1 MPISPLRSSPLRL
14 AALLVPLCLLPLACD
29 GGKPQPPPTEEP
41 PVGEDPNAVYGQRI
55 IHRRLETGDVVALD
69 NTGVRSTLSVLVPT
83 GDTFETRPLVS
94 RGVDLFQFDNVPQG
108 PYYLKRGTDSYVI
121 TEHRQLNLDEY
132 LLGREGVVTVPE
144 PIPVTLSVDGLAP
157 MDAYQDFS
165 AVAPNAG
172 AVGVLSLS
180 SAPTPGGTSLTGQS
194 AVYQSAFGRQEI
206 IDGTRGDRL
215 YVLQRLRR
223 AAGSFNYFAAARSL
237 TLTNALLR
245 SDGQASLVS
254 GTFSELTPRQLTLD
268 WRRSSFEAHR
278 AAVHPLAVSLP
289 ESSVRHS
296 LILAPAVG
304 GLEEGVVGYAGELLS
319 GNLPASSQDVTL
331 ALEYG
336 NPYPTRW
343 GVVASVVHRYQVP
356 VRLPSQGLSGTLGVS
371 LREQAELSV
380 FASRPV
386 EARLSPPTQL
396 QVDGAYAQDERTLGS
411 LTPLFTWEP
420 PTQGTADVYELRIF
434 RLSPSPSGDVVKA
447 ETVATFLTA
456 QRRVRVP
463 PGVLQAK
470 QAYVVRIGAMRTPGM
485 DLTQA
490 PYRADSLVDT
500 SLAEALTSVLSTP

>member
-1 MPISPLRSSPLRL
+1 MRSSPLRL
-14 AALLVPLCLLPLACD
+14 TPLLVPLCLLQLACP
-29 GGKPQPPPTEEP
+29 GPSIVEP
-41 PVGEDPNAVYGQRI
+41 PVVEDPNAIQGQRI
-55 IHRRLETGDVVALD
+55 IHRRLETGDVVSQD
-69 NTGVRSTLSVLVPT
+69 NTGVLSTLSVLVPT
-83 GDTFETRPLVS
+83 GDTFEVRPLTA
-94 RGVDLFQFDNVPQG
+94 RGADSFQFSSVPQG

-132 LLGREGVVTVPE
+132 LLGREGVVTVPG
-144 PIPVTLSVDGLAP
+144 PIPITLSVDGLAP
-157 MDAYQDFS
+157 MDAYQDFNV
-165 AVAPNAG
+165 VAPNAG
-172 AVGVLSLS
+172 AAGVLSLS
-180 SAPTPGGTSLTGQS
+180 SAPTPGGTSLTGQG
-194 AVYQSAFGRQEI
+194 AEYLSAFGRQEI
-206 IDGTRGDRL
+206 VDGTKGDRL
-215 YVLQRLRR
+215 YVHQKLRR
-223 AAGSFNYFAAARSL
+223 SSGSFNYFAAARAL
-237 TLTNALLR
+237 TLTDVLFR
-245 SDGQASLVS
+245 SDGQATPVS
-254 GTFSELTPRQLTLD
+254 GTFSELPTRQLALD

-278 AAVHPLAVSLP
+278 AAVHPRAVSLP

-304 GLEEGVVGYAGELLS
+304 GLAEGVVGYAGELLS
-319 GNLPASSQDVTL
+319 GNLPASSQEVTL

-336 NPYPTRW
+336 NPYPASW

-371 LREQAELSV
+371 MKEQAELSV

-396 QVDGAYAQDERTLGS
+396 QVDGAYAQDERTLRS
-411 LTPLFTWEP
+411 LTPVFTWEP
-420 PTQGTADVYELRIF
+420 PAVGTADAYELRIF
-434 RLSPSPSGDVVKA
+434 RLSPSPAGDTLRA

-485 DLTQA
+485 DLTQT
-490 PYRADSLVDT
+490 PYRAGSLVDT